1 MSREC
6 LWLCR
11 YGICEGTCIS
21 RLTML
26 LVIWNEKVSK
36 IKQDTSTDRYHLP
49 VRVLLNKC
57 VHRQIE
63 TGTRYDCIAVYC
75 ESQDRLLPV
84 NGILMYT
91 VCAWSLSVFSQIVFQ
106 LKHVVGFFHGTY
118 KLWDFIFSSA
128 FRPNHLNIPKWQQVC
143 RSMSHGEILW
153 NGKVVCVCVCVHSRA
168 TGRFVQ
174 VFISLNAN

>member
-49 VRVLLNKC
+49 VKVLLNKH

-106 LKHVVGFFHGTY
+106 LKHVVGFFHFQFYFPTQSFKHTKMAAGLQVY
-118 KLWDFIFSSA
+118 ESWWNSM
-128 FRPNHLNIPKWQQVC
+128 KWES
-143 RSMSHGEILW
+143 R
-153 NGKVVCVCVCVHSRA
+153 VCVCVRA
-168 TGRFVQ
+168 LQGHRQ
-174 VFISLNAN
+174 VCAGIHIS